1 MSFRTH
7 GKGSPWKLSLIG
19 LSLLSFILV
28 LMLVGCSG
36 SASTPAAPPSTPVPP
51 VTSSAPAA
59 TATAS
64 PSPTPRV
71 ANSKELLIASTT
83 STRDS
88 GLMDAHDSTSFPGW
102 PWEGLIPL
110 FQKQY
115 PYQVK
120 AVYVGSGAAM
130 TQGQQGNADLL
141 LVHAPDSEVKFVAD
155 GWGINRTLI
164 MHNDFI
170 IVGPA
175 SDPAGIAGQ
184 KSVLDA
190 LKKIAD
196 AKSTF
201 YSRGDNSGTDQLDK
215 KIWTA
220 AGVTVKDGA
229 ATNPSWYIEG
239 GAGTGMA
246 ALLLIADQ
254 KGGYTMSD
262 RASYLANTDKITSKI
277 MVQGDPL
284 LLNIYHAIVVNPAK
298 FPGVIN
304 EPAAKAFIEFLVS
317 PATQSLIGK
326 YGADKYGAP
335 LFYGDAGKTEAEL
348 GSK

>member
-1 MSFRTH
+1 MS
-7 GKGSPWKLSLIG
+7 
-19 LSLLSFILV
+19 
-28 LMLVGCSG
+28 
-36 SASTPAAPPSTPVPP
+36 
-51 VTSSAPAA
+51 
-59 TATAS
+59 AS

-88 GLMDAHDSTSFPGW
+88 GLMDAHNATNFPGW
-102 PWEGLIPL
+102 PWDGLVPL
-110 FQKQY
+110 FQQQSGY
-115 PYQVK
+115 TVK

-130 TQGQQGNADLL
+130 TTGQQGNADVL

-155 GWGINRTLI
+155 GWGIDRTLI

-170 IVGPA
+170 IIGPA
-175 SDPAGIAGQ
+175 SDPAGINGETSILA
-184 KSVLDA
+184 A

-196 AKSTF
+196 TKSTF

-215 KIWTA
+215 KIWAA

-229 ATNPSWYIEG
+229 TTNPSWYIEG
-239 GAGTGMA
+239 NTAMG

-262 RASYLANTDKITSKI
+262 RATYLANTANISSKI

-284 LLNIYHAIVVNPAK
+284 LLNIYHAIEVNPAK
-298 FPGVIN
+298 FPGIIN
-304 EPAAKAFIEFLVS
+304 DAAAKAFIQFMVS
-317 PATQSLIGK
+317 PATQALIAT
-326 YGADKYGAP
+326 YGADKYGQA
-335 LFYGDAGKTEAEL
+335 LFIPDAGKTEASL

>member
-1 MSFRTH
+1 
-7 GKGSPWKLSLIG
+7 
-19 LSLLSFILV
+19 
-28 LMLVGCSG
+28 
-36 SASTPAAPPSTPVPP
+36 
-51 VTSSAPAA
+51 
-59 TATAS
+59 
-64 PSPTPRV
+64 
-71 ANSKELLIASTT
+71 
-83 STRDS
+83 
-88 GLMDAHDSTSFPGW
+88 MDAHDSTNFPGW

-120 AVYVGSGAAM
+120 AVYVGTGAAL

-175 SDPAGIAGQ
+175 ADPAGINGQ
-184 KSVLDA
+184 TSVVAA

-215 KIWTA
+215 KIWAA

-239 GAGTGMA
+239 GAGTGMG

-254 KGGYTMSD
+254 KNGYTMSD
-262 RASYLANTDKITSKI
+262 RATYLANTDKITSKI
-277 MVQGDPL
+277 MVHGDPL
-284 LLNIYHAIVVNPAK
+284 LLNIYHAIEVNPAK

-304 EPAAKAFIEFLVS
+304 DAAAKAFIEFLVS
-317 PATQSLIGK
+317 PATQALIGK
-326 YGADKYGAP
+326 YGVDKYGAP
-335 LFYGDAGKTEAEL
+335 LFYPDAGKTEAEL